1 MKITQSEFDSTEIAY
16 QLLVERFDYNLGKGI
31 TFVDVGAGQPE
42 FYSNSYKFRS
52 LPENKIISIDA
63 NPNNCKMFEDLGYE
77 ILQYGVVKDDT
88 LGEMTFREF
97 PHNIYGLSWS
107 SLAYHNEGP
116 SDYYQ
121 IEYQVPTLS
130 LTSIL
135 KKHYPETNSIDILDI
150 DTEGNELDVMDGLD
164 FEFYNPKILIIENTN
179 PDPTIYHR
187 YYEKIGYEIVA
198 KAAHNDILIKK
209 SI

>member
-1 MKITQSEFDSTEIAY
+1 MKITKSEFDSSEIAY
-16 QLLVERFDYNLGKGI
+16 QLLVEHFDYRLERGI

-77 ILQYGVVKDDT
+77 ILQYGVVKDDS
-88 LGEMTFREF
+88 LDEMTFREF
-97 PHNIYGLSWS
+97 PNNIAGLSWS

-116 SDYYQ
+116 KSSHN
-121 IEYQVPTLS
+121 IEYKVPTLS

-135 KKHYPETNSIDILDI
+135 KKHYPEINSIDILDI

-179 PDPTIYHR
+179 EDTSIYHR
-187 YYEKIGYEIVA
+187 YYESIGYEIVS
-198 KAAHNDILIKK
+198 KCAHNDILIKK
-209 SI
+209 K